1 MKRNDSISRKIF
13 YICNIIF
20 LLLLS
25 VTVLFPYL
33 NLLAKSFNEGADTIK
48 GGIWLLPRKFTLE
61 NYKNVFSDKH
71 FLPAFWISV
80 SRVLL
85 SVILSVLVQFMAA
98 YVFLN
103 KHFYGHKAIMYY
115 FLIPMYFGGG
125 IICNY
130 ILYSQTGLLNNYLL
144 YILPGAFGVY
154 NMIIIRSYLETLPTS
169 IRESAKVDGA
179 NDLVIAFRIIFP
191 LSKPVLATIALW
203 TAVGAWND
211 WTTTMYYV
219 TKPKLY
225 TLQYIL
231 MRLLKESEAIQS
243 MLDEAALQGQVLDI
257 VPKVTPE
264 SIQAAQ
270 LIVSTIPIVITYPFL
285 QKYFIQGMTLG
296 AVKD

>member
-13 YICNIIF
+13 YVCNIIF
-20 LLLLS
+20 LLLMC

-33 NLLAKSFNEGADTIK
+33 NLLAKSFNEGSDTIK

-61 NYKNVFSDKH
+61 NYRNVFSNKQ
-71 FLPAFWISV
+71 FFPAFGISV
-80 SRVLL
+80 SRVIL
-85 SVILSVLVQFMAA
+85 SVIVSVLVQFMTA

-115 FLIPMYFGGG
+115 FLIPMYFSGG

-130 ILYSQTGLLNNYLL
+130 ILYSQTGLLNNYML

-154 NMIIIRSYLETLPTS
+154 NMIIIRSYLETLPAS

-203 TAVGAWND
+203 TAVGSWND
-211 WTTTMYYV
+211 WTTTMYYI

-225 TLQYIL
+225 TLQYLL
-231 MRLLKESEAIQS
+231 MRLLKESEAVQS
-243 MLDEAALQGQVLDI
+243 MLDEAALRGQSLDI
-257 VPKVTPE
+257 IPKVTPE

-270 LIVSTIPIVITYPFL
+270 LMITTIPIVITYPFL

>member
-13 YICNIIF
+13 YVCNIIF
-20 LLLLS
+20 LLFMC

-33 NLLAKSFNEGADTIK
+33 NLLAKSFNEGSDTIK

-61 NYKNVFSDKH
+61 NYRNVFSNKQ
-71 FLPAFWISV
+71 FFPALGISV

-85 SVILSVLVQFMAA
+85 SVVISVLVQFMTA

-115 FLIPMYFGGG
+115 FLIPMYFSGG

-130 ILYSQTGLLNNYLL
+130 ILYSQTGLLNNYML

-154 NMIIIRSYLETLPTS
+154 NMIIIRSYLETLPAS

-203 TAVGAWND
+203 TAVGSWND
-211 WTTTMYYV
+211 WTTTMYYI

-225 TLQYIL
+225 TLQYLL
-231 MRLLKESEAIQS
+231 MRLLKESEAVQS
-243 MLDEAALQGQVLDI
+243 MLDEAALRGQSLDI
-257 VPKVTPE
+257 IPKVTPE

-270 LIVSTIPIVITYPFL
+270 LMITTIPIVITYPFL